1 MVESVEGLRGGG
13 LPRYEKKKK
22 KKKLHGFIT
31 TESRLNFLAAGF

>member
-22 KKKLHGFIT
+22 KKINGFIT